1 MNDIQDQAEYY
12 QNLHII
18 DDTIKAVVMMENME
32 DEKFWDVQLQ
42 KCRPG
47 NYYYVGHDNEACD
60 SDNMPGGCT
69 ECLKYKD
76 YLTDYFFLCIDSDM
90 NQLLGVS
97 GRTAANHIFQT
108 YTYSWENHCCER
120 NSLQNLLSSVCPNV
134 ASAFDFSKFLQ
145 EYSNAVYE
153 PLLVLLAC
161 AKAGRTDF
169 TVSDFRTCIPQQSSM
184 AEMKDNGVG
193 LIQKIKNNFSNAI
206 STELK
211 TTLDIDAAISA
222 CVALNIDATNAYL
235 HTRGH
240 DIFNLV
246 RYMGWQ
252 LCKREPVKFDKD
264 ILEKNMTSTCW
275 EMKSIEADL
284 LQLPA

>member
-1 MNDIQDQAEYY
+1 M
-12 QNLHII
+12 
-18 DDTIKAVVMMENME
+18 
-32 DEKFWDVQLQ
+32 
-42 KCRPG
+42 R
-47 NYYYVGHDNEACD
+47 
-60 SDNMPGGCT
+60 
-69 ECLKYKD
+69 YKD

-97 GRTAANHIFQT
+97 GITAANHIFQT

-120 NSLQNLLSSVCPNV
+120 DSLQALLSAVCPNV
-134 ASAFDFSKFLQ
+134 ASVFDFSKFLQ

-169 TVSDFRTCIPQQSSM
+169 TMRDFRICIPKQSSM
-184 AEMKDNGVG
+184 ADMKDNGHG
-193 LIQKIKNNFSNAI
+193 LIQKIMKNFSNAI
-206 STELK
+206 PTDLK
-211 TTLDIDAAISA
+211 ATLDINAAISA
-222 CVALNIDATNAYL
+222 CVALNIDASNAYL

-246 RYMGWQ
+246 RYIGWQ
-252 LCKREPVKFDKD
+252 LCKKEPVKFDKD
-264 ILEKNMTSTCW
+264 ILENNMTSTCW

-284 LQLPA
+284 LQLPG